1 MSEEAKGEVQG
12 EVQGAAPDAIE
23 QEVQEFLAGRLRTT
37 VPRDQDLFESG
48 LVTSMFAM
56 ELVVHLEAAHG
67 VSIIG
72 RDLRLDN
79 FRTVERMARLVARL
93 STPDPLGTPE
103 TASHG

>member
-1 MSEEAKGEVQG
+1 MSEEAKSESP
-12 EVQGAAPDAIE
+12 ADIE
-23 QEVQEFLAGRLRTT
+23 QEIQDFLSGRLKTA

-72 RDLRLDN
+72 GDLRLDN
-79 FRTVERMARLVARL
+79 FRTVERMTQLVTRLR
-93 STPDPLGTPE
+93 TPVKVSDG
-103 TASHG
+103 